1 MAGFAPARGS
11 SVRST
16 TYKQSE
22 NKCDSLL
29 TCAHVGCRVLVMKLS
44 TQRILDIGTQGACG
58 LIALAAVV
66 KKGATPML
74 RYDKSGKNATH
85 AAAKLDGQMINL
97 GSDDRMVEVSVE
109 ELRRACREDFD
120 PSRLNLQPGELKSVL
135 QYLEIV

>member
-1 MAGFAPARGS
+1 M
-11 SVRST
+11 
-16 TYKQSE
+16 E
-22 NKCDSLL
+22 
-29 TCAHVGCRVLVMKLS
+29 LS

-74 RYDKSGKNATH
+74 RYDKSGMNAIH

-97 GSDDRMVEVSVE
+97 GSDDRMVEVSVS

-120 PSRLNLQPGELKSVL
+120 PSRLNLQPGELKAVL
-135 QYLEIV
+135 HYLEIV

>member
-1 MAGFAPARGS
+1 M
-11 SVRST
+11 
-16 TYKQSE
+16 
-22 NKCDSLL
+22 
-29 TCAHVGCRVLVMKLS
+29 S

-74 RYDKSGKNATH
+74 RYDKSRKNATH
-85 AAAKLDGQMINL
+85 AAAKLEGQMINL
-97 GSDDRMVEVSVE
+97 GSDDRLVAVSVE